1 MESGKQVNAW
11 TAWNAMFLVGGTCIG
26 GGMLALPLAAGV
38 GGHFPSLVWL
48 AICWALMTASSLLLL
63 EANLW
68 MAEGEHVIS
77 MAKKFLGPIGQ
88 AVSWVVYLYIC
99 YASLVSYAAGG
110 GRLLAMQ
117 LGISPNIAIVLV
129 ALGLTL
135 LIYLGARLVGRV
147 NTILFL
153 GMLVAYVFLVGMGL
167 DEIKPHFLGR
177 EGLWFPSTFAIPLL
191 LTSFSHQTMVPSL
204 TPYLQRNG
212 KLLRWAIVGGT
223 LIAFIV
229 YALWLTIVLGIVPVE
244 GERGLIDAYM
254 QGVPSTQFLAEHVQG
269 RLLTP
274 VVHFF
279 SFFAIVTSFIGMALG
294 LFDFLSDGLKIP
306 ENKRGKVLLGLLI
319 LIPVIFFALY
329 FERAFLVAMETTG
342 GIGDAIINGIIPV
355 LMVWVGRYKLGYKSD
370 WSLPGG
376 RPLLTLLLIA
386 FTAILFWE
394 ALMLST
400 NLVMDTLT
408 GQMLLG

>member
-1 MESGKQVNAW
+1 MELEQPGKW
-11 TAWNAMFLVGGTCIG
+11 TALNAVFLVAGTCIG

-48 AICWALMTASSLLLL
+48 AVCWLLMTASSLLLL

-68 MAEGEHVIS
+68 MSSGDHVIS
-77 MAKKFLGPIGQ
+77 MAKRFLGPIGQ
-88 AVSWVVYLYIC
+88 AVSWIVYLYIC

-110 GRLLAMQ
+110 GKLLASQ
-117 LGISPNIAIVLV
+117 FGLSPHWSIVFV
-129 ALGLTL
+129 AVALTL
-135 LIYLGARLVGRV
+135 LIYLGTKLVGRV

-153 GMLVAYVFLVGMGL
+153 GMLAAYLFLVGMGL
-167 DEIKPHFLGR
+167 DEIKPHFLAR
-177 EGLWFPSTFAIPLL
+177 EGAWFPSTFAIPLL

-204 TPYLQRNG
+204 TPYLKRNG
-212 KLLRWAIVGGT
+212 KLLRRAIVGGT
-223 LIAFIV
+223 LIAFAV

-244 GERGLIDAYM
+244 GEKGLIDAYI

-269 RLLTP
+269 RFLTP
-274 VVHFF
+274 IVHFF

-294 LFDFLSDGLKIP
+294 LFDFLSDGLNIP
-306 ENKRGKVLLGLLI
+306 ETKTGKIALGLLI

-342 GIGDAIINGIIPV
+342 GIGDSIINGIIPV
-355 LMVWVGRYKLGYKSD
+355 LMVWVGRYKLGFKSD

-376 RPLLTLLLIA
+376 RPILLLLLIA
-386 FTAILFWE
+386 FSAILFWE

-400 NLVMDTLT
+400 NLVMNTLA
-408 GQMLLG
+408 G